1 MKKIYLFA
9 CATLLA
15 FSGCTN
21 EISEDGFVDKTN
33 AISFSAYPTR
43 TRAVTGDVAND
54 NIIKDNFGVVGYSKN
69 SIYLYKNTNQAV
81 EQKWV
86 ANAENPNGGTWEY
99 ADLGDLKFWPNNAM
113 DFYAYFPFSDG
124 ATFTA
129 KNSDENNP
137 TVDVMSI
144 ATTCTHDVLFAYA
157 GNQNKTTRVP
167 LTFHHAFA
175 KIKGLTIEMPA
186 NGTLNKSK
194 CQIEVKGVE
203 FINTSTEGTIKVNN
217 TGVAS
222 YEVATPNVTLTD
234 DLSHLTSSPV
244 TVNSTTTTG
253 TLIDNKD
260 TESDGYFFATNTTE
274 VKNVV
279 GTKKT
284 MWDGQKTS
292 LESGTIT
299 GKGLVCL
306 KLTCKVWNGEDDNKY
321 YYVGSDGTE
330 DSNYGEI
337 YIPLK
342 GTGTINETTEQV
354 ATFDA
359 GKRYIYNIVMK
370 DNVGYTDAGDPILT
384 PILFNVASVDKWGD
398 VTVTITL

>member
-33 AISFSAYPTR
+33 AISFSAYPTKS
-43 TRAVTGDVAND
+43 RAVTGDVTTD
-54 NIIKDNFGVVGYSKN
+54 NMKADNFGVVGYTDN
-69 SIYLYKNTNQAV
+69 LIYLYKKDNTDNKAV
-81 EQKWV
+81 AQTWK
-86 ANAENPNGGTWEY
+86 GSSWEY
-99 ADLGDLKFWPNNAM
+99 NNMGDLKFWPNTNM

-129 KNSDENNP
+129 TNTSG
-137 TVDVMSI
+137 DVMTI
-144 ATTCTHDVLFAYA
+144 ATTCAHDVLFAYA
-157 GNQNKTTRVP
+157 GDQAKQKRVP

-175 KIKGLTIEMPA
+175 KIKGLKIEMPA
-186 NGTLNKSK
+186 EGMLNQSN

-203 FINTSTEGTIKVNN
+203 FINTSTSGKIKVNN

-222 YEVATPNVTLTD
+222 YDVATPNVTLTD
-234 DLSHLTSSPV
+234 DLSHLSSSPV
-244 TVNSTTTTG
+244 TVNSSNTTG

-260 TESDGYFFATNTTE
+260 TESDGYFFATNSTK

-279 GTKKT
+279 GTAKD

-292 LESGTIT
+292 LGGSTIT
-299 GKGLVCL
+299 GKDFVCL
-306 KLTCKVWNGEDDNKY
+306 KLTCKVWNGEDTDKY
-321 YYVGSDGTE
+321 YYVGDA
-330 DSNYGEI
+330 DFYGEI
-337 YIPLK
+337 YIPL
-342 GTGTINETTEQV
+342 TGNDSDPSKNI

-370 DNVGYTDAGDPILT
+370 NNVGYTNAGDPILT
-384 PILFNVASVDKWGD
+384 PILFEVQSVVGWEE
-398 VTVTITL
+398 VNVTITL

>member
-43 TRAVTGDVAND
+43 TRAAIIGDVTSD
-54 NIIKDNFGVVGYSKN
+54 NMKGDNFGVVGYIHDNNK
-69 SIYLYKNTNQAV
+69 IYLYKNTDKAV
-81 EQKWV
+81 EQTWT
-86 ANAENPNGGTWEY
+86 GSSWEY
-99 ADLGDLKFWPNNAM
+99 NNMGDLKFWPNTNM
-113 DFYAYFPFSDG
+113 DFYAYFPFSDN

-129 KNSDENNP
+129 TNTSSDN
-137 TVDVMSI
+137 VMSI
-144 ATTCTHDVLFAYA
+144 ATTCAHDVLFAYA
-157 GNQNKTTRVP
+157 GNQAKQIRVP

-175 KIKGLTIEMPA
+175 KIKKLEITMPA
-186 NGTLNKSK
+186 EGMLNKSK
-194 CQIEVKGVE
+194 CQIEVKGIE
-203 FINTSTEGTIKVNN
+203 FINTSTSGTIKVNN
-217 TGVAS
+217 EGKASYDVAS
-222 YEVATPNVTLTD
+222 TNVTLKD
-234 DLSHLTSSPV
+234 DLSHLSSSPV

-253 TLIDNKD
+253 ILIDNKD
-260 TESDGYFFATNTTE
+260 TESDGYFFATNSTE

-279 GTKKT
+279 GTAKT

-292 LESGTIT
+292 LGGITIT

-306 KLTCKVWNGEDDNKY
+306 KLTCKVWNGEDTDKY
-321 YYVGSDGTE
+321 YYVGDA
-330 DSNYGEI
+330 DSYGEI
-337 YIPLK
+337 YIPL
-342 GTGTINETTEQV
+342 TGNDSDPSKNI

-370 DNVGYTDAGDPILT
+370 NNVGYTDAGEPILT
-384 PILFNVASVDKWGD
+384 PILFKVQSVVGWEE
-398 VTVTITL
+398 VNVTITL